1 MIRMKIFLQ
10 AVSTLFIVSI
20 VVFGVGCANE
30 TAAKGKVDDKFSLET
45 QKIRSGLEFFNSG
58 DYKSAIN
65 LLDEIFAL
73 KLSTVSDYN
82 LRGEYLGK
90 VGEYHYDTQSPVRI
104 LCESLQHGRLVVA
117 YQLIHKSRK
126 FLLQARIPRFSD

>member
-45 QKIRSGLEFFNSG
+45 QQNSSRS
-58 DYKSAIN
+58 
-65 LLDEIFAL
+65 
-73 KLSTVSDYN
+73 
-82 LRGEYLGK
+82 
-90 VGEYHYDTQSPVRI
+90 
-104 LCESLQHGRLVVA
+104 
-117 YQLIHKSRK
+117 
-126 FLLQARIPRFSD
+126 